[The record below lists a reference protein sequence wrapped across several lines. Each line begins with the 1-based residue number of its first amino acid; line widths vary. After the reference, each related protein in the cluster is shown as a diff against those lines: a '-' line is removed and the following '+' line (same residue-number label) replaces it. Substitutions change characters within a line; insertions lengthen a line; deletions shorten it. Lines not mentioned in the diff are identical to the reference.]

1 MADQRQFLL
10 SRADYRCEYCRCE
23 ISQRQYEIEHIIPR
37 DKGGTNNVENYAIA
51 CGECN
56 SRKGTATRARDANTW
71 ELRPLFHPRKD
82 SHAEHFRMMG
92 GDLVG
97 RTPTGRATAALLFRS
112 TPQLIARDLKWSP
125 LLDLRP
131 ECGLY
136 SLMNDLR
143 AKQMRNDFS
152 VIDFTLE
159 NDPCFRRADP
169 EDQLMAREA
178 FILLLAE
185 LCMLRAGVG
194 DIQRG
199 LNLVRAYQKVG
210 TRRPM
215 IRSELFALESIL
227 LKQAATT
234 LALQRNQQLSS
245 RYQEIAARR
254 FNQMMNLRGE
264 DFMLP
269 EFSHWKFRLLAL
281 LNRFQSPQESLYNQ
295 HDLKNAIAMAEDTQ
309 RPDALIPLADVELA
323 LRRPSR
329 LAEPLL
335 EKLERVLLE
344 VGYGQDA
351 NYAPGVAV
359 RRRWW
364 ELRMRIGADLDE
376 RLLKEDV
383 AFWKRIS
390 MSNEWRSLQL
400 NQFQGLPDAK
410 DAILSVSSVFAS
422 RK

>member
-1 MADQRQFLL
+1 
-10 SRADYRCEYCRCE
+10 
-23 ISQRQYEIEHIIPR
+23 
-37 DKGGTNNVENYAIA
+37 
-51 CGECN
+51 
-56 SRKGTATRARDANTW
+56 
-71 ELRPLFHPRKD
+71 
-82 SHAEHFRMMG
+82 MM
-92 GDLVG
+92 
-97 RTPTGRATAALLFRS
+97 S
-112 TPQLIARDLKWSP
+112 
-125 LLDLRP
+125 
-131 ECGLY
+131 
-136 SLMNDLR
+136 
-143 AKQMRNDFS
+143 
-152 VIDFTLE
+152 
-159 NDPCFRRADP
+159 
-169 EDQLMAREA
+169 
-178 FILLLAE
+178 
-185 LCMLRAGVG
+185 
-194 DIQRG
+194 
-199 LNLVRAYQKVG
+199 
-210 TRRPM
+210 
-215 IRSELFALESIL
+215 
-227 LKQAATT
+227 
-234 LALQRNQQLSS
+234 
-245 RYQEIAARR
+245 
-254 FNQMMNLRGE
+254 LRGE

-281 LNRFQSPQESLYNQ
+281 LNRFKSPQESLYNR
-295 HDLKNAIAMAEDTQ
+295 HDLEIAIAMAEDTQ
-309 RPDALIPLADVELA
+309 RPEALIPLADVELS

-335 EKLERVLLE
+335 ENLERVLLE

>member
-1 MADQRQFLL
+1 MAAQCQFLL
-10 SRADYRCEYCRCE
+10 SRAGYKCEYCRCQL
-23 ISQRQYEIEHIIPR
+23 SQRQYENEHVIP
-37 DKGGTNNVENYAIA
+37 KTNGGTNDLENRAIA
-51 CGECN
+51 CRECN
-56 SRKGTATRARDANTW
+56 SRKLTATRAWDALTCEW
-71 ELRPLFHPRKD
+71 WPLFHPRKD
-82 SHAEHFRMMG
+82 SHAEHFCMKG

-131 ECGLY
+131 GCDLY

-178 FILLLAE
+178 FILLQAE
-185 LCMLRAGVG
+185 LRMLRAGVG

-199 LNLVRAYQKVG
+199 LNLVRAYQRVG

-254 FNQMMNLRGE
+254 LT
-264 DFMLP
+264 
-269 EFSHWKFRLLAL
+269 K
-281 LNRFQSPQESLYNQ
+281 
-295 HDLKNAIAMAEDTQ
+295 
-309 RPDALIPLADVELA
+309 
-323 LRRPSR
+323 
-329 LAEPLL
+329 
-335 EKLERVLLE
+335 
-344 VGYGQDA
+344 
-351 NYAPGVAV
+351 
-359 RRRWW
+359 
-364 ELRMRIGADLDE
+364 
-376 RLLKEDV
+376 
-383 AFWKRIS
+383 
-390 MSNEWRSLQL
+390 
-400 NQFQGLPDAK
+400 
-410 DAILSVSSVFAS
+410 
-422 RK
+422 